1 MSYRLVQNAIEWN
14 EATAGVKPAAL
25 ALLLVLAHFADHDGG
40 IPADR
45 ACDQQQLGF
54 MLGCEPR
61 TIRRYLADLE
71 EAEAIEIGPWGRHVV
86 RAAAPAKRASGQ
98 TGSGRSGPLRA
109 DAAVRSGGGAPLSLH
124 IEGKDLAAEGRSGAE
139 DLVLLQPEPKPP
151 RALEF
156 RIADRVFDRRTPRP
170 TVPHVAVAKMARRF
184 LDAGWTAQQV
194 FKALMETRAFTDNAL
209 QFQISTDPAK
219 MPLRERTANANHQ
232 GTETRLLS
240 ADEKREV
247 MRNAQGPR

>member
-1 MSYRLVQNAIEWN
+1 M
-14 EATAGVKPAAL
+14 
-25 ALLLVLAHFADHDGG
+25 
-40 IPADR
+40 
-45 ACDQQQLGF
+45 
-54 MLGCEPR
+54 
-61 TIRRYLADLE
+61 
-71 EAEAIEIGPWGRHVV
+71 
-86 RAAAPAKRASGQ
+86 
-98 TGSGRSGPLRA
+98 
-109 DAAVRSGGGAPLSLH
+109 
-124 IEGKDLAAEGRSGAE
+124 
-139 DLVLLQPEPKPP
+139 
-151 RALEF
+151 
-156 RIADRVFDRRTPRP
+156 
-170 TVPHVAVAKMARRF
+170 PHVAVAKMARRF